1 MNREIKFRGN
11 RVDTGEWVYG
21 YYWTNEV
28 DNHFIRVTKTE
39 TGLFVIKDYEVDGK
53 TVGQYTGIKDKNK
66 KKIFEG
72 HTVTATWYDYD
83 EPNHSITGVVKYN
96 ENWAAY
102 WISDYENNVF
112 CEMNGDGYYTWEIEV
127 VEERR

>member
-1 MNREIKFRGN
+1 MNREIEFRGK
-11 RVDTGEWVYG
+11 RVDNGEWVYG
-21 YYWTNEV
+21 YLCTSIEYLGDKNPKISIQE
-28 DNHFIRVTKTE
+28 DGYFRRVIPE
-39 TGLFVIKDYEVDGK
+39 
-53 TVGQYTGIKDKNK
+53 TVGQYTGLKDKNK

-112 CEMNGDGYYTWEIEV
+112 CEMNGDGYYTWDIVV

>member
-1 MNREIKFRGN
+1 MNREIEFRGK
-11 RVDTGEWVYG
+11 RVDNGEWVYG

-66 KKIFEG
+66 KRYLKGILLPQLG
-72 HTVTATWYDYD
+72 M
-83 EPNHSITGVVKYN
+83 ITMSQT
-96 ENWAAY
+96 
-102 WISDYENNVF
+102 IL
-112 CEMNGDGYYTWEIEV
+112 
-127 VEERR
+127 

>member
-1 MNREIKFRGN
+1 MNREIEFRGK
-11 RVDTGEWVYG
+11 RVDNGEWVYG
-21 YYWTNEV
+21 YLCTSIEYLGDKNPKISIQE
-28 DNHFIRVTKTE
+28 DSYFRRVIPE
-39 TGLFVIKDYEVDGK
+39 
-53 TVGQYTGIKDKNK
+53 TVGQYTGLKDKNK